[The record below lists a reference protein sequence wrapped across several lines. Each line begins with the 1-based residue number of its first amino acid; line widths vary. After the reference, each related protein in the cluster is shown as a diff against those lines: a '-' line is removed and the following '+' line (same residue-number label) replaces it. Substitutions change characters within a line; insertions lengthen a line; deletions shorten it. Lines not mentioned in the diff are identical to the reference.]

1 MKERQA
7 NAANHGRF
15 EARLSSL
22 LPIATGRRVDA
33 YSTCPLRP
41 ACLPRYHPRQGRRG
55 HPAQAEGLT
64 SEWPIAGLTRLR

>member
-15 EARLSSL
+15 EARSSSS

-41 ACLPRYHPRQGRRG
+41 ACLPRYHPRQPFSARVASTNVLRG
-55 HPAQAEGLT
+55 LPDVLGDT
-64 SEWPIAGLTRLR
+64 G